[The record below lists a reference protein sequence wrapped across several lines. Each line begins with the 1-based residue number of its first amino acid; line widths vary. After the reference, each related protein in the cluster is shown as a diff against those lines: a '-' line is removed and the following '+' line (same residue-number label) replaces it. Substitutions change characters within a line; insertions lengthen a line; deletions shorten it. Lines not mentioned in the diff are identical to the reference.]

1 MLLLIV
7 GIKFNDFYLLLGV
20 VDVNFIKPFD

>member
-7 GIKFNDFYLLLGV
+7 GIKFNAFYLLLGV
-20 VDVNFIKPFD
+20 VGVNFIKPFD